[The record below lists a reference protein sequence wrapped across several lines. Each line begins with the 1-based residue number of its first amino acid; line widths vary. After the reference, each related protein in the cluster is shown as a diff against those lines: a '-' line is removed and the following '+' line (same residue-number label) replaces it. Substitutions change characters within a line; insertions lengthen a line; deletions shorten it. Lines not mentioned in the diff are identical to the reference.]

1 MSIFSSHS
9 SRASSGAASGTAPRD
24 FSNVTLMPGLG
35 SRTILPGAGDRFDKT
50 GQYNL
55 RTKTYTA
62 RTVTD
67 CLLQAK
73 QELGP
78 DAIIV
83 SRRTFRKGALF
94 GRWGGREMVE
104 MTFGTYQPP
113 SYSSS
118 LSPQPSSHQPSSHQS
133 PPAPNL
139 RFSGGLTKAPPAEPT
154 TEAESARI
162 AELEEKL
169 AKLTAS
175 IQSLTEAPPAP
186 KPARSLP
193 PFLPAS
199 LQAVPGGAGRHAAA
213 QMIAEEPATRPRR
226 RKDAAPA
233 AAEDGYAGL
242 VQQLLEADI
251 ALPLAR
257 LLVAEVPAGLGAAD
271 AAGFLRTV
279 LAQRLQI
286 SRGIDAVPT
295 YGKMRLLA
303 FVGTTGVGKTTT
315 IAKLTARYAL
325 MERRKVGV
333 ITLDTQRIG
342 AAEQLQKYGEI
353 LRVPVQVAHD
363 KAQVVE
369 QLEAYAADRTEMVL
383 LDTAGRSPNEML
395 PLGETAHLFDG
406 VGAVQK
412 FLTLPATLGQRDME
426 NTVTKFQNIFT
437 PDAVILT
444 KLDEATDHTC
454 FGRLLTLQAK
464 FGLPLAFVTTGQR
477 VPDDIV
483 LPDAHAI
490 ASRILSAPLL

>member
-1 MSIFSSHS
+1 M
-9 SRASSGAASGTAPRD
+9 
-24 FSNVTLMPGLG
+24 SNVTIMP
-35 SRTILPGAGDRFDKT
+35 SSYEKT
-50 GQYNL
+50 GQFNL
-55 RTKTYTA
+55 RTKTYIA

-83 SRRTFRKGALF
+83 SRKQFKKGALF

-104 MTFGTYQPP
+104 MTFGTYQQPAMPP
-113 SYSSS
+113 PN
-118 LSPQPSSHQPSSHQS
+118 LPN
-133 PPAPNL
+133 PNL
-139 RFSGGLTKAPPAEPT
+139 RYSGGEKPS
-154 TEAESARI
+154 EAEAARI
-162 AELEEKL
+162 QELEEKL

-175 IQSLTEAPPAP
+175 VRNLGDTPPEPP
-186 KPARSLP
+186 KPKAARALTA
-193 PFLPAS
+193 FVPAS
-199 LQAVPGGAGRHAAA
+199 LQADPLSGR
-213 QMIAEEPATRPRR
+213 EEGATRLVASEPPPARSRR
-226 RKDAAPA
+226 RKEAAPA
-233 AAEDGYAGL
+233 AAAAPEEGYPSL
-242 VQQLLEADI
+242 LQQLVDADI
-251 ALPLAR
+251 AAPLAR
-257 LLVAEVPAGLGAAD
+257 QLLSEVPAGLTASD
-271 AAGFLRTV
+271 AAMFLRTV
-279 LAQRLQI
+279 LSQRLRI
-286 SRGIDAVPT
+286 SNGVDALPAQ
-295 YGKMRLLA
+295 GKMRLLA

-353 LRVPVQVAHD
+353 LRVPVKVAHD
-363 KAQVVE
+363 KLELIQ
-369 QLEAYAADRTEMVL
+369 QLEAYAAAGMEIVM
-383 LDTAGRSPNEML
+383 LDTAGRSPNEMI
-395 PLGETAHLFDG
+395 PLGETAHLFEG

-412 FLTLPATLGQRDME
+412 YLTGPAVLGQRDME
-426 NTVTKFQNIFT
+426 NIVTKFQNIFT

-444 KLDEATDHTC
+444 KLDEASDHTC

-490 ASRILSAPLL
+490 ASRILSSPLL

>member
-1 MSIFSSHS
+1 MSNL
-9 SRASSGAASGTAPRD
+9 
-24 FSNVTLMPGLG
+24 SNT
-35 SRTILPGAGDRFDKT
+35 TILPSSYEKT

-83 SRRTFRKGALF
+83 SRKQYKKGALF

-104 MTFGTYQPP
+104 MTFGTYQ
-113 SYSSS
+113 
-118 LSPQPSSHQPSSHQS
+118 QPAMPTPGPNFPNPNLHIPN
-133 PPAPNL
+133 PNL
-139 RFSGGLTKAPPAEPT
+139 RYSGGEKPNDAE
-154 TEAESARI
+154 AARI
-162 AELEEKL
+162 QELEEKL

-175 IQSLTEAPPAP
+175 VHGLGDASAKTEKP
-186 KPARSLP
+186 KPARVLP
-193 PFLPAS
+193 AFVPAS
-199 LQAVPGGAGRHAAA
+199 LQADSQNDKEGATQMTA
-213 QMIAEEPATRPRR
+213 QEPPPSRSRR
-226 RKDAAPA
+226 RKEAVPAPAVAAP
-233 AAEDGYAGL
+233 EEGYPSL
-242 VQQLLEADI
+242 MQQLVDADI
-251 ALPLAR
+251 AAPLAR
-257 LLVAEVPAGLGAAD
+257 QLLSEVPAGLTASD
-271 AAGFLRTV
+271 AATFLRTV
-279 LAQRLQI
+279 LSQRLRI
-286 SRGIDAVPT
+286 SNGVDALPSQ
-295 YGKMRLLA
+295 GKMRLLA

-353 LRVPVQVAHD
+353 LRVPVKVAHD
-363 KAQVVE
+363 KLELIQ
-369 QLEAYAADRTEMVL
+369 QLEAYAAEGKEIVL
-383 LDTAGRSPNEML
+383 LDTAGRSPNEMI
-395 PLGETAHLFDG
+395 PLGETAHLFEG
-406 VGAVQK
+406 IGSVQK
-412 FLTLPATLGQRDME
+412 YLTVPAVLGQRDME
-426 NTVTKFQNIFT
+426 NIVTKFQNIFT

-444 KLDEATDHTC
+444 KLDEASDHTC

-477 VPDDIV
+477 VPDDIL

>member
-1 MSIFSSHS
+1 MSN
-9 SRASSGAASGTAPRD
+9 AN
-24 FSNVTLMPGLG
+24 NVTIMPG
-35 SRTILPGAGDRFDKT
+35 SADRYEKT
-50 GQYNL
+50 GQFNL

-83 SRRTFRKGALF
+83 SRKQFKKGALF
-94 GRWGGREMVE
+94 GKWGGRDMVE
-104 MTFGTYQPP
+104 MTFGTYQQAVMPP
-113 SYSSS
+113 PNPS
-118 LSPQPSSHQPSSHQS
+118 L
-133 PPAPNL
+133 
-139 RFSGGLTKAPPAEPT
+139 RYSGGEKPSD
-154 TEAESARI
+154 TEAARI
-162 AELEEKL
+162 QELEEKL

-175 IQSLTEAPPAP
+175 VKGLSDAPAEQP
-186 KPARSLP
+186 KPNRALP
-193 PFLPAS
+193 SFVPAS
-199 LQAVPGGAGRHAAA
+199 LQSDPQNGREDGATRLVAA
-213 QMIAEEPATRPRR
+213 EPAPARNRR
-226 RKDAAPA
+226 RKEAVPIPA
-233 AAEDGYAGL
+233 AAPEEGYPGL
-242 VQQLLEADI
+242 MQQLLDADI
-251 ALPLAR
+251 AAPLAR
-257 LLVAEVPAGLGAAD
+257 QLISEVPAGLTASD
-271 AAGFLRTV
+271 AATFLRTV
-279 LAQRLQI
+279 LSQRLRI
-286 SRGIDAVPT
+286 SNGVDALPAH
-295 YGKMRLLA
+295 GKMRLLA

-353 LRVPVQVAHD
+353 LRVPVKVAHD
-363 KAQVVE
+363 KLELMQ
-369 QLEAYAADRTEMVL
+369 QLEAYAAEGKEIVM
-383 LDTAGRSPNEML
+383 LDTAGRSPNEMI
-395 PLGETAHLFDG
+395 PLGETAHLFEG

-412 FLTLPATLGQRDME
+412 YLTVPAVLGQRDME
-426 NTVTKFQNIFT
+426 NIVTKFQNIFT

-444 KLDEATDHTC
+444 KLDEASDHTC

-490 ASRILSAPLL
+490 ASRILSAPLI

>member
-1 MSIFSSHS
+1 MSN
-9 SRASSGAASGTAPRD
+9 AN
-24 FSNVTLMPGLG
+24 NVTIMPG
-35 SRTILPGAGDRFDKT
+35 SYEKT
-50 GQYNL
+50 GQFNL
-55 RTKTYTA
+55 RTKTYIA

-83 SRRTFRKGALF
+83 SRKQFKKGALF
-94 GRWGGREMVE
+94 GRWGGRDMVE
-104 MTFGTYQPP
+104 MTFGTYQQPVMPP
-113 SYSSS
+113 
-118 LSPQPSSHQPSSHQS
+118 LN
-133 PPAPNL
+133 PNL
-139 RFSGGLTKAPPAEPT
+139 RYSGGEKPS
-154 TEAESARI
+154 EAEAARI

-175 IQSLTEAPPAP
+175 VRGLGDAPAEAKAEKP
-186 KPARSLP
+186 KPTRTLP
-193 PFLPAS
+193 AFVPAS
-199 LQAVPGGAGRHAAA
+199 LQADLQGSQEG
-213 QMIAEEPATRPRR
+213 ATRLVASEPPPARSRR
-226 RKDAAPA
+226 RKEAVPAPTAAT
-233 AAEDGYAGL
+233 EEGYPSL
-242 VQQLLEADI
+242 MQQLVDADI
-251 ALPLAR
+251 AAPLAR
-257 LLVAEVPAGLGAAD
+257 QLLSEVPAGLTASD
-271 AAGFLRTV
+271 AATFLRTV
-279 LAQRLQI
+279 LSQRLRI
-286 SRGIDAVPT
+286 SNGVDALPSQ
-295 YGKMRLLA
+295 GKMRLLA

-353 LRVPVQVAHD
+353 LRVPVKVAHD
-363 KAQVVE
+363 KLELIQ
-369 QLEAYAADRTEMVL
+369 QLEAYAAEGKEIVL
-383 LDTAGRSPNEML
+383 LDTAGRSPNEMI
-395 PLGETAHLFDG
+395 PLGETAHLFEG

-412 FLTLPATLGQRDME
+412 YLTVPAVLGQRDME
-426 NTVTKFQNIFT
+426 NIVTKFQNIFM

-444 KLDEATDHTC
+444 KLDEASDHTC

>member
-1 MSIFSSHS
+1 MSN
-9 SRASSGAASGTAPRD
+9 AN
-24 FSNVTLMPGLG
+24 NVTIMPG
-35 SRTILPGAGDRFDKT
+35 SADRYEKT
-50 GQYNL
+50 GQFNL

-73 QELGP
+73 QELGA

-83 SRRTFRKGALF
+83 SRKQFKKGALF

-104 MTFGTYQPP
+104 MTFGTYQQAVMPP
-113 SYSSS
+113 PNPS
-118 LSPQPSSHQPSSHQS
+118 L
-133 PPAPNL
+133 
-139 RFSGGLTKAPPAEPT
+139 RYSGGERPSDAE
-154 TEAESARI
+154 AARI
-162 AELEEKL
+162 QELEEKL

-175 IQSLTEAPPAP
+175 VQGLSDSPAEQP
-186 KPARSLP
+186 KPKPSRVQPA
-193 PFLPAS
+193 FVPAS
-199 LQAVPGGAGRHAAA
+199 LQADSQNGRVEGATRLVAA
-213 QMIAEEPATRPRR
+213 EPAPARNRR
-226 RKDAAPA
+226 RKEAVPVPA
-233 AAEDGYAGL
+233 TVPEEGYPSL
-242 VQQLLEADI
+242 MQQLLDADI
-251 ALPLAR
+251 AAPLAR
-257 LLVAEVPAGLGAAD
+257 QLISEVPAGLTASD
-271 AAGFLRTV
+271 AATFLRTV
-279 LAQRLQI
+279 LSQRLRI
-286 SRGIDAVPT
+286 SNGVDALPAQ
-295 YGKMRLLA
+295 GKMRLLA

-353 LRVPVQVAHD
+353 LRVPVKVAHD
-363 KAQVVE
+363 KLELMQ
-369 QLEAYAADRTEMVL
+369 QLEAYAAEGKEIVM
-383 LDTAGRSPNEML
+383 LDTAGRSPNEMI
-395 PLGETAHLFDG
+395 PLGETAHLFEG

-412 FLTLPATLGQRDME
+412 YLTVPAVLGQRDME
-426 NTVTKFQNIFT
+426 NIVTKFQNIFT

-444 KLDEATDHTC
+444 KLDEASDHTC